1 MRINLVEAR
10 YDILDLANK
19 YADHLAVHCT
29 DLRKPHQLR
38 TGLLQWKNPENLE
51 SGASGNVLFFIELYK
66 QTGEEK
72 YLEIINNLV
81 RDLITYC
88 EETPANN
95 YSLYTGRG
103 GVIYVLMQLHQLTGE
118 EYLLKECLNLV
129 KPCNHEYLHSRY
141 TSDYLYDGRAGT
153 LLLLM
158 NLYLL
163 THQEFLAEYM
173 NQFANKII
181 ANAKLSANGI
191 HWSTG
196 DEMNLKAS
204 CGFAYGTA
212 GIRYVLKKLHHY
224 CSDPV
229 LDLVLHEIDR
239 FTASSWLTDYQNWGC
254 FRKDIL
260 NYETLRRYKTSFMQ
274 GDELLFVPKDDV
286 SWAYGTTGV
295 LLSSLD
301 KIGTRKY
308 EAASDK
314 LSAVILDGSLRGI
327 NLHSGLAGIGMYYL
341 HTSNGLSDK
350 ELHVIQYELMDR
362 ISPEI
367 NTDGGLLH
375 GELGIVYFLLKTT
388 NIVDRT
394 ENVLLPFANTH
405 KHKQQPGI
413 NPVVKLQDARKRLLT
428 ANFQR
433 TLYILEKIAPEVL
446 NEYINRHADAEPA
459 SEIARFIDFI
469 SNRTPNKITPAFH
482 ERLMDVFGLEKTKFE
497 FSQVEKRSRLQT
509 YLEELTFNDAILQKL
524 NMPDEWLASQHLRIT
539 GKIKMVETRW
549 DWSFLDDFEPMR
561 NKQVLEK
568 FIKNLTVAPKEFQYI
583 FQVSGRQE
591 VVEIFCNLA
600 FQMTLQRFAE
610 PNSITQAIA
619 QIKYYISSLNEKALE
634 SLMYA
639 LGAASSTQK
648 EFIQQIDN
656 MVMDSVKPLIHRNIL
671 VIK

>member
-1 MRINLVEAR
+1 MRTNLVEAR
-10 YDILDLANK
+10 HDILHLAKK
-19 YADHLAVHCT
+19 YADHLTLHSADV
-29 DLRKPHQLR
+29 RKPHQPR
-38 TGLLQWKNPENLE
+38 TCLLQWKNPENLE
-51 SGASGNVLFFIELYK
+51 SGASGNVLFLVELYR

-72 YLEIINNLV
+72 YLSTINKLV
-81 RDLITYC
+81 RELITYC

-103 GVIYVLMQLHQLTGE
+103 GVIYVLMQVYQLTAE
-118 EYLLKECLNLV
+118 DYLLKECLNLI
-129 KPCNHEYLHSRY
+129 KPCNQEYLHSRY

-163 THQEFLAEYM
+163 TQEEFLAEYM

-181 ANAKLSANGI
+181 ANAKLSANGV
-191 HWSTG
+191 HWSIG

-212 GIRYVLKKLHHY
+212 GIRYVMKKLHYY

-239 FTASSWLTDYQNWGC
+239 FTSSSWMSDYQNWGC

-274 GDELLFVPKDDV
+274 DDALLFMPKDDL

-295 LLSSLD
+295 LFSSLD

-314 LSAVILDGSLRGI
+314 LSAVVFDGSLRSV
-327 NLHSGLAGIGMYYL
+327 NLHGGLAGIGMYYL
-341 HTSNGLSDK
+341 HTSNGLSDP
-350 ELHVIQYELMDR
+350 ELHNIQYELMDR
-362 ISPEI
+362 ISPEV
-367 NTDGGLLH
+367 NTDGGFLH
-375 GELGIVYFLLKTT
+375 SELGVVYFLLKTT

-428 ANFQR
+428 GNFPR
-433 TLYILEKIAPEVL
+433 TVYILEKIAPEVL
-446 NEYINRHADAEPA
+446 SEYMNKPADAEPV
-459 SEIARFIDFI
+459 SELARFIDFV
-469 SNRTPNKITPAFH
+469 SNKTAGKVTPAFH
-482 ERLMDVFGLEKTKFE
+482 ERVMDVFGLEKAKFE
-497 FSQVEKRSRLQT
+497 FSLTEKKTRLQT
-509 YLEELTFNDAILQKL
+509 YLEEITFNDAILEKL
-524 NMPDEWLASQHLRIT
+524 NMPDEWLTSQHLRISD
-539 GKIKMVETRW
+539 KIKMVDTKW
-549 DWSFLDDFEPMR
+549 DWSFLDDFEPMK
-561 NKQVLEK
+561 NKLVLER

-583 FQVSGRQE
+583 FQLSGKQE

-600 FQMTLQRFAE
+600 FQMTIQRFAE
-610 PNSITQAIA
+610 PNSIAQASA
-619 QIKYYISSLNEKALE
+619 QIRYYIGSLNEKALE

-639 LGAASSTQK
+639 LGAASSTQQ
-648 EFIQQIDN
+648 EFIKQIDN

-671 VIK
+671 VF

>member
-1 MRINLVEAR
+1 MTTNLVEAR
-10 YDILDLANK
+10 HDILDVAKK
-19 YADHLAVHCT
+19 YADQFAVYGA

-51 SGASGNVLFFIELYK
+51 SGTSGNVLFLIELYR
-66 QTGEEK
+66 QTREEK
-72 YLEIINNLV
+72 YLSLINKLV
-81 RDLITYC
+81 RELITYC

-95 YSLYTGRG
+95 YSFYTGRG
-103 GVIYVLMQLHQLTGE
+103 GVIYVLMQVYQLTAE
-118 EYLLKECLNLV
+118 EYLLKACLNLI

-163 THQEFLAEYM
+163 TQEEFLAEYM

-191 HWSTG
+191 NWSTG
-196 DEMNLKAS
+196 DEMNLQAS

-224 CSDPV
+224 CSDPT

-239 FTASSWLTDYQNWGC
+239 FTASSWLSDYQNWGC

-260 NYETLRRYKTSFMQ
+260 NYETLRKYKTSFMQ
-274 GDELLFVPKDDV
+274 GDELLFMPKDDL
-286 SWAYGTTGV
+286 SWAYGTTGI
-295 LLSSLD
+295 LFSSLD

-308 EAASDK
+308 EAACDK
-314 LSAVILDGSLRGI
+314 LADVVSEGTLRAI
-327 NLHSGLAGIGMYYL
+327 NLHGGLAGIGMYYL

-350 ELHVIQYELMDR
+350 ELHSIQYELMDR
-362 ISPEI
+362 ISPEL
-367 NTDGGLLH
+367 NTDGGFLH
-375 GELGIVYFLLKTT
+375 SELGVVYFLLKTT
-388 NIVDRT
+388 NIVDTT

-405 KHKQQPGI
+405 RHKQQPGI
-413 NPVVKLQDARKRLLT
+413 NPVVKLQEARRKLLT
-428 ANFQR
+428 GNFSR

-446 NEYINRHADAEPA
+446 EEYVNKPAGAEPV

-469 SNRTPNKITPAFH
+469 SNRTTGKITPAFH

-497 FSQVEKRSRLQT
+497 FSQLEKKSRLET
-509 YLEELTFNDAILQKL
+509 YLEELTFTDAILQKL
-524 NMPDEWLASQHLRIT
+524 NMPDEWLKSQNLHISS
-539 GKIKMVETRW
+539 GIKMVETKW
-549 DWSFLDDFEPMR
+549 DWSFLDDFEPMK

-583 FQVSGRQE
+583 FQMSGRQE

-600 FQMTLQRFAE
+600 FQMTIQRFAE
-610 PNSITQAIA
+610 PNSITQASV

-648 EFIQQIDN
+648 EFILQIDN

-671 VIK
+671 VF